1 MAVTIN
7 ASTSAGLVQ
16 TADTSGVLQFQT
28 NSGTTA
34 LTIDTSQRAAFVAGT
49 AAAPAITTT
58 GDTNTGIFFPAADT
72 IAFAEGGTESMRI
85 DSNGNVGIGTS
96 SPTTKLSINDA
107 GTGMGFTNASGGNFN
122 IGLLA
127 GTSSPLAYLFQR
139 ANSDLIVGTN
149 NTERMRI
156 GSTGN
161 VMVGTTIED
170 GKFNVTGGTGSSYPT
185 IYIKNNNNTSGDYC
199 AQFAMQSNNTNNT
212 SSFYL
217 NCTIPGIANKFA
229 IYGNGTYGTLSDQRL
244 KKNIETARDGYL
256 DDVNKLR
263 VVKYNWNSQEDGEAK
278 ELGVIAQELEQV
290 FPGLIQESKAEG
302 ADTSYKQI
310 KTSVLPFILLK
321 AIQEQQTIINDLKAR
336 IETLEAK

>member
-1 MAVTIN
+1 MRIN
-7 ASTSAGLVQ
+7 SAG
-16 TADTSGVLQFQT
+16 D
-28 NSGTTA
+28 
-34 LTIDTSQRAAFVAGT
+34 
-49 AAAPAITTT
+49 
-58 GDTNTGIFFPAADT
+58 
-72 IAFAEGGTESMRI
+72 
-85 DSNGNVGIGTS
+85 VGIGTS
-96 SPTTKLSINDA
+96 SPLNF
-107 GTGMGFTNASGGNFN
+107 GGFTTITLNNATNGGVYAINNNGTNVAQFFGSGSS
-122 IGLLA
+122 IGLYGVTA
-127 GTSSPLAYLFQR
+127 IPMIFST
-139 ANSDLIVGTN
+139 NS
-149 NTERMRI
+149 TERMRI

-170 GKFNVTGGTGSSYPT
+170 GKFSVTGGTGSSYPT

-263 VVKYNWNSQEDGEAK
+263 VVKYHWNSQEDGEAK

-310 KTSVLPFILLK
+310 KTSVLPLILLK
-321 AIQEQQTIINDLKAR
+321 AIQEQQTIINDIKAELDNLKTELA
-336 IETLEAK
+336 TLKGAPQ